1 MMGAGPK
8 LIVVAMGMALLIA
21 GCASPRDATTTD
33 DHGVA
38 AGVEPIVAG
47 ERAADQGATGSGQ
60 QRGDESLVSGA
71 AAEQAKAA
79 AQAAV
84 PGATVREIER
94 DTEDTAGSS
103 YEVELVQPDGS
114 TVKVHLDANYKVIE
128 TSREGRDD

>member
-1 MMGAGPK
+1 MRVGPRS
-8 LIVVAMGMALLIA
+8 IVVALGMALLIA
-21 GCASPRDATTTD
+21 GCASPRDATTTND
-33 DHGVA
+33 RSVA
-38 AGVEPIVAG
+38 AGVEPIAAG
-47 ERAADQGATGSGQ
+47 EQTTEQGETGSDQ
-60 QRGDESLVSGA
+60 ERGDDTPVSGA